1 MDVRVFFVTFV
12 SPVLPAK
19 RLIFLDNAD
28 DFGSWSHPNPQAVP
42 FTTSTKRD
50 RYLVSDI
57 IKIWPEKCALYTDP
71 IALPTSFLAVEQ
83 NRSHSKRKTSED
95 GSAGSLEEAPVRLVF
110 HLCAYILFQP
120 KKVCRTSKQVSP
132 TPVTTPLLGTVAE
145 VPAPATPVAP
155 LLVNGQGIPVSQIAE
170 NIVAAIVSTPSKQ
183 GIPSVDSQQTPLLL
197 GDGNKNTETPPKQS
211 SPNEGLLV

>member
-1 MDVRVFFVTFV
+1 M
-12 SPVLPAK
+12 SLEAPAK

-95 GSAGSLEEAPVRLVF
+95 GSTESLEEAPVRLVF
-110 HLCAYILFQP
+110 HLCAYIYFSQR
-120 KKVCRTSKQVSP
+120 KCVEHQNKCR
-132 TPVTTPLLGTVAE
+132 LRL
-145 VPAPATPVAP
+145 
-155 LLVNGQGIPVSQIAE
+155 
-170 NIVAAIVSTPSKQ
+170 
-183 GIPSVDSQQTPLLL
+183 
-197 GDGNKNTETPPKQS
+197 
-211 SPNEGLLV
+211 